1 MYEKLEKLRAEVD
14 RIKRRIEAE
23 RGRLKMA
30 ELKLQRAENEQIL
43 ANVSSFNLTPEQL
56 AEFLKK
62 TLGENPV
69 DVVKSPVL
77 SYEDEDDYDNE
88 EETDEDEEN

>member
-1 MYEKLEKLRAEVD
+1 MYEKLEKLRAEVE
-14 RIKRRIEAE
+14 RIKRRIESE
-23 RGRLKMA
+23 KGRLKMA
-30 ELKLQRAENEQIL
+30 ELNLQRADNEQIL

-62 TLGENPV
+62 TLGEGSAPV
-69 DVVKSPVL
+69 TDSTSL
-77 SYEDEDDYDNE
+77 DYEDEDDFEE